1 MPWLPSFNYDTLM
14 KDKEMRALTTD
25 ELIYLIQYDPMKK
38 QRNTSK
44 TDKDTTLINAL
55 KSHYTNEMKSFINPT
70 KAREYLEAYTE
81 KRAELENE
89 LNKLSQSEMRKNNRR
104 QMMANIHG
112 NNSEE
117 EVDESE
123 GATGYRK
130 GEQKVKEQIKAL
142 DADMKNYFIS
152 ENNASLAELKRFYN
166 LQALHGGKRG
176 RTHRRRKSKTRRSKK
191 ARYLT
196 RHRR

>member
-25 ELIYLIQYDPMKK
+25 ELIYLIQYDPIKK

-44 TDKDTTLINAL
+44 TDKDLTLINSL

-81 KRAELENE
+81 KRAKLENE
-89 LNKLSQSEMRKNNRR
+89 LNKLYQSERNKNNKR
-104 QMMANIHG
+104 QRMANIHG
-112 NNSEE
+112 SNSDE
-117 EVDESE
+117 EVEESE

-130 GEQKVKEQIKAL
+130 GEQQVKEQIKAL
-142 DADMKNYFIS
+142 DADMQNYFIS
-152 ENNASLAELKRFYN
+152 ENDASLAELKRFYN

-176 RTHRRRKSKTRRSKK
+176 RRSSRSKSKTRRNKK
-191 ARYLT
+191 ARHLT

>member
-1 MPWLPSFNYDTLM
+1 M

-25 ELIYLIQYDPMKK
+25 ELIYLIQYDPIKK

-44 TDKDTTLINAL
+44 TDKDPTLINAL

-70 KAREYLEAYTE
+70 KAREYLEEYTE
-81 KRAELENE
+81 ERAKLENE
-89 LNKLSQSEMRKNNRR
+89 LNKLYQSEKRKNNRR

-112 NNSEE
+112 SNSDE
-117 EVDESE
+117 EVEESE

-130 GEQKVKEQIKAL
+130 GEQEIKEQIKSL
-142 DADMKNYFIS
+142 DADMKKYFIS

-176 RTHRRRKSKTRRSKK
+176 RTHRRRKSKTRRNKK
-191 ARYLT
+191 ARDLT

>member
-25 ELIYLIQYDPMKK
+25 ELIYLIQYDPIKK

-44 TDKDTTLINAL
+44 TDKDPTLINAL
-55 KSHYTNEMKSFINPT
+55 KSHYTNGMKSYITPT
-70 KAREYLEAYTE
+70 SAREYLEEYNE
-81 KRAELENE
+81 KRAKLENE
-89 LNKLSQSEMRKNNRR
+89 LNKLYQSERKKNNRR
-104 QMMANIHG
+104 QRMANIHG
-112 NNSEE
+112 FNSDE
-117 EVDESE
+117 EVEESE

-130 GEQKVKEQIKAL
+130 GEQQVKEQIKAL
-142 DADMKNYFIS
+142 DADMQNYFIS
-152 ENNASLAELKRFYN
+152 ENDASLAELKRFYN

-176 RTHRRRKSKTRRSKK
+176 RRSSRSKSKTRRNKK
-191 ARYLT
+191 ARDLT